1 MTLLYVRAVAP
12 YQDGANATDVVVNNV
27 HFNRTALDLYSYKLY
42 TNGTLSNGSECYL
55 AFNQFKPFMFAE
67 NGTFVNGT
75 SCYAPINNI
84 GSHASAGLAFTV
96 LFGICIFLTLLNL
109 RKHGRR
115 YLPTDR
121 RWILM
126 GRRWKWYW
134 LLFVAA
140 CGLISCI
147 MSIDVDRE
155 YLPSSAIILQSIFY
169 TLLLPGLMAAIWE
182 AVRHW
187 GSWQERQIMDRDPY
201 AFTKTSTRKRQ
212 ELLLP
217 FLFYLCVIVN
227 FVLTVPRS
235 WGPIEMQR
243 SAEQQAHQAA
253 PAATDS
259 RWRAAGFVAIAG
271 VLVICYSLE
280 HSVYRYRARPRSTL
294 GQLLFYLSAAPSQ
307 FLVAVGLL
315 GVKIGYAIAAAFDFE
330 VSPLRYNVGAGWLYG
345 LGYTPAL
352 LILLVFNVCGF
363 CELNEDKALI
373 AQRVEIDSALASDRP
388 IAPGFDLQ
396 KPHWW
401 KKDRWRAFTRE
412 LAARRK
418 SSSASSDP
426 HDVSGFLEMGA
437 IKPQDRPGGG
447 GAPQTGDGILGP
459 DQEKEDPRVTTRTAS
474 QTSESTGSV
483 ERPGHG
489 PGLERHQMEYVV
501 QPGNVERSANG
512 RQGGS

>member
-12 YQDGANATDVVVNNV
+12 YEDGANATDVVVNNV
-27 HFNRTALDLYSYKLY
+27 HFNRTALDFYNYKLY

-55 AFNQFKPFMFAE
+55 AFNQFKPFMFSE

-75 SCYAPINNI
+75 SCYSPLNNI
-84 GSHASAGLAFTV
+84 GTHASAGLAFIV
-96 LFGICIFLTLLNL
+96 LFAISMFLTLLNL

-115 YLPTDR
+115 YLPTEQ

-134 LLFVAA
+134 LLFVGA

-155 YLPSSAIILQSIFY
+155 YLPSSPIVLQSIFY
-169 TLLLPGLMAAIWE
+169 TLLLPGLMAAVWE

-201 AFTKTSTRKRQ
+201 AFTKTSNRKRQ

-217 FLFYLCVIVN
+217 FLFYLCAIVN

-235 WGPIEMQR
+235 WGAIELQR
-243 SAEQQAHQAA
+243 STEQQELHAA

-280 HSVYRYRARPRSTL
+280 HSLYRYRARPRSTA
-294 GQLLFYLSAAPSQ
+294 GQLLFYVEAAPSQ
-307 FLVAVGLL
+307 FLVAIVLL
-315 GVKIGYAIAAAFDFE
+315 GVKIGYAIAAAFDFRL
-330 VSPLRYNVGAGWLYG
+330 SPLRYNVGSDWLYG
-345 LGYTPAL
+345 LGYAPAL
-352 LILLVFNVCGF
+352 LIVLLFNVCGF

-373 AQRVEIDSALASDRP
+373 AQRVEIDSALASSVGIDP
-388 IAPGFDLQ
+388 ALQ

-412 LAARRK
+412 ISRRK
-418 SSSASSDP
+418 SSSARDSP
-426 HDVSGFLEMGA
+426 HDMSGYLEMGV
-437 IKPQDRPGGG
+437 IKPQEQR
-447 GAPQTGDGILGP
+447 AQQTGDGILGP
-459 DQEKEDPRVTTRTAS
+459 DQEKEDTRVTTRTAS
-474 QTSESTGSV
+474 QASGSTSSG
-483 ERPGHG
+483 G

-501 QPGNVERSANG
+501 QPGNADQLDAR
-512 RQGGS
+512 RQN